1 MRDTTTIKTSLEG
14 MKIGETG
21 IRFGVVVTRWNVD
34 TFEVSTWGREGGL
47 MSAAA
52 AAAHLATK

>member
-1 MRDTTTIKTSLEG
+1 MRDATTIKTSLEG

-21 IRFGVVVTRWNVD
+21 IRFGVVVTRWKAD
-34 TFEVSTWGREGGL
+34 TYEVATWGREGGL

-52 AAAHLATK
+52 AAAHLAMR